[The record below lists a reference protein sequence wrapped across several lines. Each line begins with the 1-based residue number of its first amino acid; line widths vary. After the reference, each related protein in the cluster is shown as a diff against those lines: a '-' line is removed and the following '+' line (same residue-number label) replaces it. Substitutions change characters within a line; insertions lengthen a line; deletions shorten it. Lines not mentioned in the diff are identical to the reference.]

1 MLKTLKLPLQP
12 TPEQHDGL
20 LATMHRFNA
29 ACTWIAQQA
38 HHTRTTNKIV
48 LQKLVYYAVR
58 DQFGLSAQLT
68 IRASVRIARRS
79 YLCIGGSCGVQAEGK
94 RSVPVPARAI
104 SVS

>member
-38 HHTRTTNKIV
+38 HHTRTTNKIA
-48 LQKLVYYAVR
+48 LQNSSTMPCATS
-58 DQFGLSAQLT
+58 SA
-68 IRASVRIARRS
+68 S
-79 YLCIGGSCGVQAEGK
+79 
-94 RSVPVPARAI
+94 PPN
-104 SVS
+104 